1 MPSLKCLGALVA
13 LVLASPAVAGEVCMD
28 AETGRHAIEYQRRLM
43 STAPDGSPIPS
54 MAVFSEA
61 TTAAAEIKRMNA
73 RDPRLH
79 ISGESLLVMVSKA
92 GSIAMYV
99 KRGDQICRVLD
110 PDTSPALPAPVA
122 RRDSPVEG

>member
-1 MPSLKCLGALVA
+1 MPSLKCLGALAA

-28 AETGRHAIEYQRRLM
+28 AHTGRNAIEFQRRLM

-54 MAVFSEA
+54 MAVFTEA
-61 TTAAAEIKRMNA
+61 TTAAAEIKKMNA
-73 RDPRLH
+73 RDPRLQ
-79 ISGESLLVMVSKA
+79 ISGESLLIMMSKA
-92 GSIAMYV
+92 GKIAVYV

-110 PDTSPALPAPVA
+110 PEATNALPAPEA